1 MTDASIARLKITLH
15 DVKPKVLRRLE
26 VPFAITLDRLHL
38 TLQAALGW
46 TNSHLFEFSVG
57 DDRWGIPDPNWDES
71 PRDARKITLKGVGSR
86 ALSYLYDF
94 GDSWEHT
101 VKIESLVEPESGD
114 VYPRLIEV
122 VGPCPPED
130 VGGPWGY
137 AEFIEAIKD
146 PDHESHAEMLEWA
159 GGSFDPDV
167 VDADGLKADVAAL
180 AQIWSK
186 AALSK
191 KARTVRYSSR
201 G

>member
-1 MTDASIARLKITLH
+1 
-15 DVKPKVLRRLE
+15 
-26 VPFAITLDRLHL
+26 
-38 TLQAALGW
+38 
-46 TNSHLFEFSVG
+46 
-57 DDRWGIPDPNWDES
+57 
-71 PRDARKITLKGVGSR
+71 
-86 ALSYLYDF
+86 
-94 GDSWEHT
+94 
-101 VKIESLVEPESGD
+101 
-114 VYPRLIEV
+114 LIEV

-146 PDHESHAEMLEWA
+146 LDHESHAEMLEWA

-191 KARTVRYSSR
+191 KARAVRYSSR